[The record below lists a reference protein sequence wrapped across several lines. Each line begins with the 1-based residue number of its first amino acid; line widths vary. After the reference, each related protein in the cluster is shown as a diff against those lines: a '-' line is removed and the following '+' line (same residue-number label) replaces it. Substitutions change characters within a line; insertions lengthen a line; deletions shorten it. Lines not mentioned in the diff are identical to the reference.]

1 MSSCDDGLKVVE
13 SRASLGVCR
22 VPLNAGSYSTLQSR
36 FLQGLVDAHSYK
48 LIILKLY
55 VTFTAIWEDKAGPQ
69 SGGDNAA

>member
-22 VPLNAGSYSTLQSR
+22 VPLNVGSYSTLQSR
-36 FLQGLVDAHSYK
+36 FLQGLFDAYSYK